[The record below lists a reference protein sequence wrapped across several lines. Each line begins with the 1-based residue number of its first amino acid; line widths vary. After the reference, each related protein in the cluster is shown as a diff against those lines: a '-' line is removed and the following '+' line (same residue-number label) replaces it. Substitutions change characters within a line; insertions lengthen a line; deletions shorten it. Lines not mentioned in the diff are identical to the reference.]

1 MKIAGIVLAGGQSK
15 RMGQDK
21 SMLKIQNKTL
31 LQHTSDILSKSGI
44 EDIYTSGGED
54 GIQDKHPDKGPVGGI
69 LSSLLALNEHTHLL
83 FLPVDM
89 PLITQLIIQE
99 LMNIR
104 KNDLQHFENNNFP
117 LIIKNNRSTR
127 EALEDQIKNNK
138 LSIHELLQA
147 VNTKILI
154 LNHKQELFMNTNT
167 PQQWEMA
174 TRRLLE
180 LQP

>member
-21 SMLKIQNKTL
+21 SKLKIQNKTL
-31 LQHTSDILSKSGI
+31 LEHSLSILSKSDV
-44 EDIYTSGGED
+44 EDIYTSGGQE
-54 GIQDKHPDKGPVGGI
+54 GIQDKYPDKGPIGGI
-69 LSSLLALNEHTHLL
+69 LSCLLSLTEYTHLL

-89 PLITQLIIQE
+89 PLISQKIIQE
-99 LMNIR
+99 LMNIEN
-104 KNDLQHFENNNFP
+104 NDLQHFENNNFP
-117 LIIKNNRSTR
+117 LIIKNSRNIR

-138 LSIHELLQA
+138 LSIYELLQA
-147 VNTKILI
+147 VNTRILE

-174 TRRLLE
+174 TRRLLK
-180 LQP
+180 Q